1 MKIAFPVN
9 EKSIDADIYDSFGRA
24 PYFVIYNTNSKEIE
38 YLDHRAVVA
47 QGAGGIRAAQ
57 VLADQG
63 IKVIITQQ
71 CGENAE
77 KLLRK
82 AEVLIYKA
90 RSASIYDNID
100 AYLNDQL
107 SLMTELKVRNKTN
120 ERNDEKS

>member
-9 EKSIDADIYDSFGRA
+9 EKSIEADIYNSFGRA
-24 PYFVIYNTNSKEIE
+24 PFFAIYNTISKEID

-63 IKVIITQQ
+63 IKVIMTQQ

-82 AEVLIYKA
+82 ADVLIYKA
-90 RSASIYDNID
+90 RSGSIYDNID
-100 AYLNDQL
+100 AYQNDQL
-107 SLMTELKVRNKTN
+107 ILLSEFKSKN
-120 ERNDEKS
+120 ND

>member
-9 EKSIDADIYDSFGRA
+9 EKSIEADIYDSFGRA

-82 AEVLIYKA
+82 SEVLIYKA
-90 RSASIYDNID
+90 RSASIYDNIN

-107 SLMTELKVRNKTN
+107 NLMTEF
-120 ERNDEKS
+120 KSKE

>member
-9 EKSIDADIYDSFGRA
+9 EKSINANIHDSFGRA
-24 PYFVIYNTNSKEIE
+24 PYFMIYDTISKEVDF
-38 YLDHRAVVA
+38 LDHRAMA
-47 QGAGGIRAAQ
+47 DQGAGGIRAAQ

-63 IKVIITQQ
+63 IKVIITPL

-82 AEVLIYKA
+82 AEVLIYKPE
-90 RSASIYDNID
+90 SESISDNIN

-107 SLMTELKVRNKTN
+107 NLMT
-120 ERNDEKS
+120 DFKSKE

>member
-1 MKIAFPVN
+1 MKIALPVS
-9 EKSIDADIYDSFGRA
+9 EKSIDSNIHDSFGSA
-24 PYFVIYNTNSKEIE
+24 PYFVIYNTISKEIE
-38 YLDHRAVVA
+38 YLDHRAAAA

-82 AEVLIYKA
+82 AEVLIYKT
-90 RSASIYDNID
+90 SSGSIFENIA
-100 AYLNDQL
+100 AYQNDQL
-107 SLMTELKVRNKTN
+107 NLITELKSR
-120 ERNDEKS
+120 E

>member
-9 EKSIDADIYDSFGRA
+9 EKSIGTKISASFGRA
-24 PYFVIYNTNSKEIE
+24 PYFMIYHTISKKIE
-38 YLDHRAVVA
+38 FLDHRAMA
-47 QGAGGIRAAQ
+47 DQGAGGIRAAQ

-63 IKVIITQQ
+63 IKAIITQQ

-77 KLLRK
+77 RLLRK

-90 RSASIYDNID
+90 KSESINENID

-107 SLMTELKVRNKTN
+107 NLMTEF
-120 ERNDEKS
+120 KSKE

>member
-1 MKIAFPVN
+1 MKIAFPVS
-9 EKSIDADIYDSFGRA
+9 EKSIESDIYDSFGRA
-24 PYFVIYNTNSKEIE
+24 PYFVIYNTISKDIE

-57 VLADQG
+57 VLVDQG
-63 IKVIITQQ
+63 IKVIIAQQ

-90 RSASIYDNID
+90 SVGSIRDNIE

-107 SLMTELKVRNKTN
+107 NLLNEFKFKKT
-120 ERNDEKS
+120 DL

>member
-1 MKIAFPVN
+1 MKIAFPVS
-9 EKSIDADIYDSFGRA
+9 EKSADANIYASFGRA
-24 PYFVIYNTNSKEIE
+24 PFYLIYNTNSKEVD

-90 RSASIYDNID
+90 RSESIYDNID

-107 SLMTELKVRNKTN
+107 NLMTEF
-120 ERNDEKS
+120 KSKE